1 MLDVYAAEVHFPI
14 PLNAPFDDFPASY
27 QAGWVATARIKTMF
41 NDPGEG

>member
-27 QAGWVATARIKTMF
+27 QAGWGSYGSNK
-41 NDPGEG
+41 NDV